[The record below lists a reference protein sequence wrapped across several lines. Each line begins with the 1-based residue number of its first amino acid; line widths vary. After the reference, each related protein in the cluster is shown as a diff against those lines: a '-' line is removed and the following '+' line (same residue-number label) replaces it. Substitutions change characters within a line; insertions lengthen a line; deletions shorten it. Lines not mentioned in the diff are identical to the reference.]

1 MNGSIPVSDYH
12 ALAVLNATYAL
23 HGANTPNTDQPWTNP
38 MKSIKQP
45 FYGWWI
51 VGAGGIVQWYTS
63 AVFWRGFQAFVPHI
77 LGTFGW
83 SSAAT
88 GAAIS
93 LQRSESGM
101 ISPFVGVLLDRYGP
115 RRVMAFGVF
124 VTGAGF
130 IFMSQ
135 MQTLWHFYVAIALLT
150 LGMSFGTFIVFVVTV
165 ANWFVRKRAR
175 ALATLMSFSAIGGLT
190 LPLLVASIETF
201 GWREML
207 MATGIGFWII
217 GFPATL
223 VMRRRP
229 EDHGM
234 LPDGDVVGVE
244 KTTGKPGRMAFVKE
258 HAITMRQAIKLRFFW
273 QLAIVTSLGQLV
285 SSTNLFHFAALLEYG
300 MTTALAASAAG
311 AVAIG
316 DLAGR
321 AGIAVLGD
329 RFDKRKMLTLAMLMQ
344 TIGVAGLAGIN
355 ANVLGVNLGL
365 WPLPLFV
372 IFFGLGF
379 GSSIPLRLSI
389 LGDYF
394 GRKSY
399 GSIVG
404 LTSSVNAL
412 FGAAG
417 PALVGLIHDIEG
429 SYRLGFTALAIMLII
444 SIPLAISLEPAGRVA
459 AKARQIAR
467 RSYRER
473 NRFESPGQTD

>member
-1 MNGSIPVSDYH
+1 
-12 ALAVLNATYAL
+12 
-23 HGANTPNTDQPWTNP
+23 
-38 MKSIKQP
+38 MKSFNQP

-63 AVFWRGFQAFVPHI
+63 AIFWRGFQAFVPPI
-77 LGTFGW
+77 LNTFGW
-83 SSAAT
+83 SSGAT

-101 ISPFVGVLLDRYGP
+101 ISPFVGALLDKYGP
-115 RRVMAFGVF
+115 RKVMAFGVF
-124 VTGAGF
+124 VTGGGF
-130 IFMSQ
+130 IYMSQ
-135 MQTLWHFYVAIALLT
+135 MQSLWQFYVAIGLLT

-175 ALATLMSFSAIGGLT
+175 ALATLMSFSAVGGLT

-207 MATGIGFWII
+207 MACGIGFWVI

-229 EDHGM
+229 EDHGQI
-234 LPDGDVVGVE
+234 PDGGLVDKG
-244 KTTGKPGRMAFVKE
+244 GKPEFTSGRSAVGRE

-316 DLAGR
+316 DLGGR

-329 RFDKRKMLTLAMLMQ
+329 RFDKRKMLTIAMVMQ
-344 TIGVAGLAGIN
+344 TVGVAGLAGIN
-355 ANVLGVNLGL
+355 ANILGINLGL

-372 IFFGLGF
+372 VFFGLGF

-394 GRKSY
+394 GRASY

-417 PALVGLIHDIEG
+417 PALVGFIHDVEG
-429 SYRLGFTALAIMLII
+429 SYRLGFTVLSIALVI
-444 SIPLAISLEPAGRVA
+444 SIPLALGLEPSGRVA
-459 AKARQIAR
+459 AKARQLTR
-467 RSYRER
+467 RNYRER
-473 NRFESPGQTD
+473 NRFESP

>member
-1 MNGSIPVSDYH
+1 
-12 ALAVLNATYAL
+12 
-23 HGANTPNTDQPWTNP
+23 
-38 MKSIKQP
+38 MKSLKQP

-51 VGAGGIVQWYTS
+51 VGAGGMVQWYTS
-63 AVFWRGFQAFVPHI
+63 AIFWRGFQAFVPPI
-77 LGTFGW
+77 LETFGW
-83 SSAAT
+83 SRGVT

-93 LQRSESGM
+93 LQRGESGM
-101 ISPFVGVLLDRYGP
+101 ISPFIGALLDRYGP
-115 RRVMAFGVF
+115 RKAMAFGVLL
-124 VTGAGF
+124 TGAGF

-135 MQTLWHFYVAIALLT
+135 MQSLWQFYVAIGLLT

-175 ALATLMSFSAIGGLT
+175 ALATLMSFSAVGGIT
-190 LPLLVASIETF
+190 LPILVGSIETF
-201 GWREML
+201 GWREVML
-207 MATGIGFWII
+207 ACGIGFWII

-229 EDHGM
+229 EDYGM
-234 LPDGDVVGVE
+234 VPDGGATDD
-244 KTTGKPGRMAFVKE
+244 GKSNRSKNGRLAAARE

-300 MTTALAASAAG
+300 MTAALAASAAG

-316 DLAGR
+316 DLGGR

-329 RFDKRKMLTLAMLMQ
+329 KYDKRKMLTIAMIMQ

-355 ANVLGVNLGL
+355 AEVLGVNLGL

-372 IFFGLGF
+372 VFFGLGF

-394 GRKSY
+394 GRASY

-417 PALVGLIHDIEG
+417 PALVGLIRDVEG
-429 SYRLGFTALAIMLII
+429 TYRLGFTALAVMLAV
-444 SIPLAISLEPAGRVA
+444 SIPLAMGLEPAGRVA
-459 AKARQIAR
+459 AQARQLAR
-467 RSYRER
+467 RNYRER
-473 NRFESPGQTD
+473 NRFESPS

>member
-1 MNGSIPVSDYH
+1 
-12 ALAVLNATYAL
+12 
-23 HGANTPNTDQPWTNP
+23 
-38 MKSIKQP
+38 MKSFKQP

-63 AVFWRGFQAFVPHI
+63 AIFWRGFQAFVPPI
-77 LGTFGW
+77 LETFGW
-83 SSAAT
+83 SRGVT

-93 LQRSESGM
+93 LQRGESGM
-101 ISPFVGVLLDRYGP
+101 ISPFVGVLLDKYGP
-115 RRVMAFGVF
+115 RKAMAFGVLL
-124 VTGAGF
+124 TGSGF

-135 MQTLWHFYVAIALLT
+135 MQSLWQFYVAIGLLT

-175 ALATLMSFSAIGGLT
+175 ALATLMSFSAVGGLT
-190 LPLLVASIETF
+190 LPILVTSIDTF
-201 GWREML
+201 GWREVL
-207 MATGIGFWII
+207 MACGIGFWLI

-223 VMRRRP
+223 VMRKRP

-234 LPDGDVVGVE
+234 LPDGCVE
-244 KTTGKPGRMAFVKE
+244 VDDSSDGSKSGRLATARE

-300 MTTALAASAAG
+300 MTAALAASAAG

-316 DLAGR
+316 DLGGR

-329 RFDKRKMLTLAMLMQ
+329 KYDKRKMLTIAMIMQ

-355 ANVLGVNLGL
+355 AEVLGVNLGL

-372 IFFGLGF
+372 VFFGLGF

-394 GRKSY
+394 GRASY

-417 PALVGLIHDIEG
+417 PALVGLIRDIEG
-429 SYRLGFTALAIMLII
+429 SYRLGFTTLAVMLVI
-444 SIPLAISLEPAGRVA
+444 SIPLAMGLEPASRVA
-459 AKARQIAR
+459 AQAR
-467 RSYRER
+467 RLTRKNYRDR
-473 NRFESPGQTD
+473 NRFESPS

>member
-1 MNGSIPVSDYH
+1 
-12 ALAVLNATYAL
+12 
-23 HGANTPNTDQPWTNP
+23 
-38 MKSIKQP
+38 MKSFKQP

-83 SSAAT
+83 SSGAT

-101 ISPFVGVLLDRYGP
+101 ISPFVGALLDKYGP
-115 RRVMAFGVF
+115 RKAMAFGVF
-124 VTGAGF
+124 VTGGGF
-130 IFMSQ
+130 IYMSR
-135 MQTLWHFYVAIALLT
+135 MNALWEFYVAIALLT

-223 VMRRRP
+223 VMRKRP

-234 LPDGDVVGVE
+234 LPDGEVTDADGSGRSIGRIAGVRE
-244 KTTGKPGRMAFVKE
+244 Q
-258 HAITMRQAIKLRFFW
+258 AITMRQAIQLRFFW
-273 QLAIVTSLGQLV
+273 QLAIATSLGQLV
-285 SSTNLFHFAALLEYG
+285 SSTNLFHFSALLEYG

-316 DLAGR
+316 DLSGR
-321 AGIAVLGD
+321 AGMAVLGD
-329 RFDKRKMLTLAMLMQ
+329 KYDKRKMLTVSMIMQ
-344 TIGVAGLAGIN
+344 TIGVSGLAAIN
-355 ANVLGVNLGL
+355 AEVLGVNLGL
-365 WPLPLFV
+365 WPLPFFV
-372 IFFGLGF
+372 VFFGLGF
-379 GSSIPLRLSI
+379 GASIPLRLSI

-394 GRKSY
+394 GRASY

-404 LTSSVNAL
+404 LMSSVNAI

-429 SYRLGFTALAIMLII
+429 SYRLGFTAMAIMLVI
-444 SIPLAISLEPAGRVA
+444 SIPLVLSLEPAGRVA
-459 AKARQIAR
+459 AKARQLTR
-467 RSYRER
+467 RMYRER
-473 NRFESPGQTD
+473 NRFESPSKGD

>member
-1 MNGSIPVSDYH
+1 
-12 ALAVLNATYAL
+12 
-23 HGANTPNTDQPWTNP
+23 
-38 MKSIKQP
+38 MKSFKQP

-63 AVFWRGFQAFVPHI
+63 AVFWRGFQAFVPPI
-77 LGTFGW
+77 LNTFGW
-83 SSAAT
+83 SSGAT

-101 ISPFVGVLLDRYGP
+101 ISPFVGALLDKYGP
-115 RRVMAFGVF
+115 RKAMAFGVF
-124 VTGAGF
+124 VTGGGF

-135 MQTLWHFYVAIALLT
+135 MQELWHFYVAIGLLT

-175 ALATLMSFSAIGGLT
+175 ALATLMSFSAVGGLT
-190 LPLLVASIETF
+190 LPILVASIEAF

-223 VMRRRP
+223 VMRKRP

-234 LPDGDVVGVE
+234 VPDGAVE
-244 KTTGKPGRMAFVKE
+244 DQSTAQKGSRFRTSAIRE
-258 HAITMRQAIKLRFFW
+258 QAITMRQAIKLRFFW

-285 SSTNLFHFAALLEYG
+285 SSTNLFHYSALLEYG

-316 DLAGR
+316 DLGGR
-321 AGIAVLGD
+321 AGVAVLGD
-329 RFDKRKMLTLAMLMQ
+329 RFDKRMLLTIAMIMQ
-344 TIGVAGLAGIN
+344 TVGVAGLAGIN
-355 ANVLGVNLGL
+355 AEILGVNLGL
-365 WPLPLFV
+365 WPLPFFV

-394 GRKSY
+394 GRASY

-417 PALVGLIHDIEG
+417 PALVGLIRDIDG
-429 SYRLGFTALAIMLII
+429 SYRLGFTTLAALMII
-444 SIPLAISLEPAGRVA
+444 SIPLAMGLEPAGRVA
-459 AKARQIAR
+459 AKARQLVR
-467 RSYRER
+467 KNYRER
-473 NRFESPGQTD
+473 NRFEAPS

>member
-1 MNGSIPVSDYH
+1 
-12 ALAVLNATYAL
+12 
-23 HGANTPNTDQPWTNP
+23 
-38 MKSIKQP
+38 
-45 FYGWWI
+45 
-51 VGAGGIVQWYTS
+51 
-63 AVFWRGFQAFVPHI
+63 
-77 LGTFGW
+77 
-83 SSAAT
+83 
-88 GAAIS
+88 
-93 LQRSESGM
+93 
-101 ISPFVGVLLDRYGP
+101 
-115 RRVMAFGVF
+115 MAFGVLL
-124 VTGAGF
+124 TGAGF

-135 MQTLWHFYVAIALLT
+135 MQSLWQFYVAIGLLT

-175 ALATLMSFSAIGGLT
+175 ALATLMSFSAVGGIT
-190 LPLLVASIETF
+190 LPILVGSIETF
-201 GWREML
+201 GWREVML
-207 MATGIGFWII
+207 ACGIGFWII

-229 EDHGM
+229 EDYGM
-234 LPDGDVVGVE
+234 VPDGGATDD
-244 KTTGKPGRMAFVKE
+244 GKSNRSKNGRLAAARE

-300 MTTALAASAAG
+300 MTAALAASAAG

-316 DLAGR
+316 DLGGR

-329 RFDKRKMLTLAMLMQ
+329 KYDKRKMLTIAMIMQ

-355 ANVLGVNLGL
+355 AEVLGVNLGL

-372 IFFGLGF
+372 VFFGLGF

-394 GRKSY
+394 GRASY

-417 PALVGLIHDIEG
+417 PALVGLIRDVEG
-429 SYRLGFTALAIMLII
+429 TYRLGFTALAVMLAV
-444 SIPLAISLEPAGRVA
+444 SIPLAMGLEPAGRVA
-459 AKARQIAR
+459 AQARQLAR
-467 RSYRER
+467 RNYRER
-473 NRFESPGQTD
+473 NRFESPS

>member
-1 MNGSIPVSDYH
+1 
-12 ALAVLNATYAL
+12 
-23 HGANTPNTDQPWTNP
+23 
-38 MKSIKQP
+38 MKSFKQP

-63 AVFWRGFQAFVPHI
+63 AVFWRGFQAFVPSI
-77 LGTFGW
+77 LTTFGW
-83 SSAAT
+83 SHGAT
-88 GAAIS
+88 AAAIS

-101 ISPFVGVLLDRYGP
+101 ISPFVGVLLDKYGP
-115 RRVMAFGVF
+115 RKAMAFGVF
-124 VTGAGF
+124 VTGGGF
-130 IFMSQ
+130 IYMSQ
-135 MQTLWHFYVAIALLT
+135 MQSLWQFYVAIALLT

-190 LPLLVASIETF
+190 LPLLVMSIDEF
-201 GWREML
+201 GWRHML

-223 VMRRRP
+223 VIRKRP
-229 EDHGM
+229 EDHGL
-234 LPDGDVVGVE
+234 LPDGDLPRDANSPGT
-244 KTTGKPGRMAFVKE
+244 KDGRMARVKE
-258 HAITMRQAIKLRFFW
+258 NAITMRQAIKLRFFW

-285 SSTNLFHFAALLEYG
+285 SSTNLFHFSALLEYG

-316 DLAGR
+316 DLGGR

-329 RFDKRKMLTLAMLMQ
+329 RFDKRKMLTVAMIMQ
-344 TIGVAGLAGIN
+344 TLGVVGLSTIN
-355 ANVLGVNLGL
+355 ATVLGVNLGM

-394 GRKSY
+394 GRASY

-404 LTSSVNAL
+404 LTSSVNAI

-417 PALVGLIHDIEG
+417 PALIGFIHDSG
-429 SYRLGFTALAIMLII
+429 GTYRPGFVLLAVAIFI
-444 SIPLAISLEPAGRVA
+444 SIPLALGLEPVGRVS
-459 AKARQIAR
+459 AKARKLAR
-467 RSYRER
+467 K
-473 NRFESPGQTD
+473 N